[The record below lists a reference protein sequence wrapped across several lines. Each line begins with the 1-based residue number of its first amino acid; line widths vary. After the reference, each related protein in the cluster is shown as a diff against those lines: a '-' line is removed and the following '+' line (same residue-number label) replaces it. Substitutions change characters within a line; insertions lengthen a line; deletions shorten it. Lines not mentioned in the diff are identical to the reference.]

1 MSGPGEHPDGLDVA
15 ARPYL
20 LTGGRTRPRQGGVA
34 IETVVLRGPEALAR
48 TAVRQSFE
56 RARILQV
63 LDRPLSVAELA
74 AILGLPLTVVL
85 VLVGDLVAEGYLVAS
100 ESSAELR
107 DDLPFLERLISGVAA
122 L

>member
-1 MSGPGEHPDGLDVA
+1 MTTPGEGQDFLDVA

-20 LTGGRTRPRQGGVA
+20 LTGGRTRPRQASVA
-34 IETVVLRGPEALAR
+34 IETIVVRGPAALAR

-63 LDRPLSVAELA
+63 LDAPLSVAEIA
-74 AILGLPLTVVL
+74 ATLGLPLTVVL

-100 ESSAELR
+100 EPSAHLSG
-107 DDLPFLERLISGVAA
+107 DLSFLERLISGVAA